1 MIERKRKRRIR
12 MIKGCVGFSIISGRL
27 IGDMI
32 LVSGKRVI
40 HVPLPIGVYHIMKRL
55 WRRENILGK
64 FLFKKSDNVF
74 KT

>member
-1 MIERKRKRRIR
+1 

-32 LVSGKRVI
+32 LVRGKRVI
-40 HVPLPIGVYHIMKRL
+40 NVPLPIGVYNVMVQLWKRK
-55 WRRENILGK
+55 NILGK

-74 KT
+74 KP